1 MATKSTSGIPSTV
14 KVTEDM
20 WNLITSY
27 GVRVPS
33 FTRRVRTPYPL
44 NMSGVML
51 SSESDPRMKRA
62 NLTMEKQEKMLEHF
76 LSDPTQPARI
86 AVSGARDSAR
96 LEYMI
101 AWLMYKHIK
110 ATGASAR
117 PVWTHL
123 SEYHRPL
130 LESEVRYSFVAISGA
145 SAGMSQGWVERLITL
160 YTKFQGVTVVFA
172 VTGANGLTFMDMRTG
187 DNLTHVFNMEVP
199 VTPGS

>member
-1 MATKSTSGIPSTV
+1 MATKTDDLPTRV

-20 WNLITSY
+20 WNLIASY
-27 GVRVPS
+27 GVHVPA
-33 FTRRVRTPYPL
+33 FTRRIRTPYPL

-51 SSESDPRMKRA
+51 SAESDPRMKRT
-62 NLTMEKQEKMLEHF
+62 NLTADKQESMLKHF

-86 AVSGARDSAR
+86 AVSGVRDSAR

-101 AWLMYKHIK
+101 AWLMHAHIK
-110 ATGASAR
+110 AVGPSAR

-130 LESEVRYSFVAISGA
+130 LESEIRYSFVAISGA
-145 SAGMSQGWVERLITL
+145 SAGMSQAWVERLVTL
-160 YTKFQGVTVVFA
+160 YTKFQGVTVAFA